1 MECHAGYTWGHR
13 TLLETNIVSGLQIG
27 SCMGVIS

>member
-27 SCMGVIS
+27 